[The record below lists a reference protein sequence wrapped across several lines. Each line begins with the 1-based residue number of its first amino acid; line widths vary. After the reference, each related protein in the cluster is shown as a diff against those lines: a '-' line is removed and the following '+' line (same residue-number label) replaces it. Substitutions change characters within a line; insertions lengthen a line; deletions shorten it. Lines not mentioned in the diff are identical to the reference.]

1 MSAKN
6 VIFFVDGYPYTGELA
21 KRVREM
27 SSQLCITLYTL
38 SIYHSVQKQLSRH
51 LLNPFREF
59 PLVYYLKSFVYV

>member
-38 SIYHSVQKQLSRH
+38 SKYVD
-51 LLNPFREF
+51 PFET
-59 PLVYYLKSFVYV
+59 KGSNGG